1 MATSGMLCYC
11 LQLCTPLKMYI
22 ADNVVRAGLTPK
34 LRDVPTLT
42 SMLTYTYGPSDQQL
56 MSPKP
61 FRAPSKHTTEY
72 NPPIE
77 EFSVL
82 LIDTMSAGE
91 EKHPALAGPSI
102 LIVTELNGQ
111 GKLKF
116 GKDGETIDIKE
127 AGQTFFVAAGTEI
140 AFEGKMIA
148 YRAFVEVEEGS
159 KL

>member
-1 MATSGMLCYC
+1 M
-11 LQLCTPLKMYI
+11 K
-22 ADNVVRAGLTPK
+22 
-34 LRDVPTLT
+34 
-42 SMLTYTYGPSDQQL
+42 
-56 MSPKP
+56 PKP

-82 LIDTMSAGE
+82 LIDTTSSGE
-91 EKHPALAGPSI
+91 EQHPALAGPSI
-102 LIVTELNGQ
+102 LIVTELNEA
-111 GKLKF
+111 GKLKYD
-116 GKDGETIDIKE
+116 GKEVEIKQ
-127 AGQTFFVAAGTEI
+127 AGQTFFIAAGVEI

>member
-1 MATSGMLCYC
+1 M
-11 LQLCTPLKMYI
+11 QL
-22 ADNVVRAGLTPK
+22 DNVVRAGLTPK

-42 SMLTYTYGPSDQQL
+42 SMLTYTYGPSDSQL
-56 MSPKP
+56 MVPKP

-82 LIDTMSAGE
+82 LVDTTSAGE
-91 EKHPALAGPSI
+91 EQHPALAGPSI
-102 LIVTELNGQ
+102 VIVVELNGK

-116 GKDGETIDIKE
+116 GKGDSIDLTAE
-127 AGQTFFVAAGTEI
+127 GQTFFVAAGTELS
-140 AFEGKMIA
+140 FEGKMIA
-148 YRAFVEVEEGS
+148 YRAFVEVDGEAS

>member
-1 MATSGMLCYC
+1 MLTSLSFS
-11 LQLCTPLKMYI
+11 
-22 ADNVVRAGLTPK
+22 DNVVRAGLTPK

-42 SMLTYTYGPSDQQL
+42 SMLTYTYGPSDSQL

-82 LIDTMSAGE
+82 LIDTTSSGE
-91 EKHPALAGPSI
+91 EQHPALAGPSI
-102 LIVTELNGQ
+102 FIVTELKDKSA
-111 GKLKF
+111 KLKYD
-116 GKDGETIDIKE
+116 GKEIEINQ
-127 AGQTFFVAAGTEI
+127 AGQTFFIGAGTEI

-148 YRAFVEVEEGS
+148 YRAFVEVEEAS